1 MISILNLPSST
12 LPVHAGHQFNAK
24 LRQRTNKFNYKTFAN
39 KQTPHLTSKLVMI
52 VIFSLVLTQINDF
65 KTPEIEL
72 KYIRLD
78 RSTQK

>member
-1 MISILNLPSST
+1 MLDINSMQNYDREQINLT
-12 LPVHAGHQFNAK
+12 IKRL
-24 LRQRTNKFNYKTFAN
+24 
-39 KQTPHLTSKLVMI
+39 QTSKHPHLTSKLVMI